1 MSGVLGEK
9 NPDRRRTRSK
19 DGTVDRQAM
28 RFAPA
33 SSIQFAATPSNP
45 GFALMLILIG
55 LAGLTLAIGF
65 VTPVP
70 ERVRRRDRL
79 G

>member
-1 MSGVLGEK
+1 LEL
-9 NPDRRRTRSK
+9 
-19 DGTVDRQAM
+19 
-28 RFAPA
+28 
-33 SSIQFAATPSNP
+33 TPPPTDTISHPTSTSNP
-45 GFALMLILIG
+45 GFALMLILLG
-55 LAGLTLAIGF
+55 FAGLSLAIGF